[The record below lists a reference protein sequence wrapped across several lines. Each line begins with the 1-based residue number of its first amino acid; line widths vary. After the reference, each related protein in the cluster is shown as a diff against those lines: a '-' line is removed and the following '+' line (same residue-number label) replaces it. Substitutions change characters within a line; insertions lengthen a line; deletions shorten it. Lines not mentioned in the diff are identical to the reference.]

1 MQKRKENNVK
11 EKGTWRWLV
20 LACHVRANL
29 LTLSGKLTHV
39 RREEE
44 GWAPQNGKGCA
55 KALFFSIHL
64 FFILCFYPLSFS
76 SCIPVFFLVW
86 LFPYSIF
93 ILYRHPFQKDSN
105 LVLRSIFLYSITLSC
120 DAFTETQNPKSK
132 RIEDRSAKQKAR
144 LQHIKQSGRT

>member
-64 FFILCFYPLSFS
+64 FL
-76 SCIPVFFLVW
+76 FFA
-86 LFPYSIF
+86 FT
-93 ILYRHPFQKDSN
+93 LYL
-105 LVLRSIFLYSITLSC
+105 LVLVFLFSFLFDYFHTQSLFSIVIPFR
-120 DAFTETQNPKSK
+120 
-132 RIEDRSAKQKAR
+132 RI
-144 LQHIKQSGRT
+144 LIMF